1 MLKGQILYAKKSGSL
16 IIFDEEK
23 NGVMYAHVRANGK
36 DYESRS
42 LAGILAKGYWDEV
55 YISTDVE
62 LIQKHLPILDS
73 YWSRGS
79 EGL

>member
-16 IIFDEEK
+16 IVFDEEK

-42 LAGILAKGYWDEV
+42 LTGILAKGYWDEV
-55 YISTDVE
+55 YISMDVDTTE
-62 LIQKHLPILDS
+62 KNIK
-73 YWSRGS
+73 
-79 EGL
+79 